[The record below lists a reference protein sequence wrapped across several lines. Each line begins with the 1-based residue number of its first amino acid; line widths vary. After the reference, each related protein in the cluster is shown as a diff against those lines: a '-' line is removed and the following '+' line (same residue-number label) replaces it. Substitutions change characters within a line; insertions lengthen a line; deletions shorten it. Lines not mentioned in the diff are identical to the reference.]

1 MEPSPLRIVPDDPNV
16 LPALRAL
23 FSNFACSRDWDA
35 DQLADVLGTHV
46 AAIEAAREALII
58 DGEELP

>member
-1 MEPSPLRIVPDDPNV
+1 MDTSPLRIVPDDPNV

-23 FSNFACSRDWDA
+23 FSNFPSSRDWAA
-35 DQLADVLGTHV
+35 DQLANVLGTHV